1 MKQFLLPAVVFLA
14 SLLIGAF
21 AALPLYRSTME
32 ARDLLARKEV
42 ERQTKESYLARLRS
56 IEEGVRGA
64 DRELAAVRYAI
75 PDTPHVPQL
84 FADLQAMASSSGLL
98 LRAIGRGSDDS
109 KDQQAPAAS
118 PNPGQ
123 EDNTF
128 ARAPVTRVIVSM
140 GLSGSYESLK
150 EFLRAV
156 NRSPRLL
163 ELRTVGIGSGE
174 QSSVPEEGAEEE
186 TGAAPSGRLQFSI
199 DLAAFSY

>member
-118 PNPGQ
+118 P
-123 EDNTF
+123 ESEESAIT
-128 ARAPVTRVIVSM
+128 RAPVTRVIVSM